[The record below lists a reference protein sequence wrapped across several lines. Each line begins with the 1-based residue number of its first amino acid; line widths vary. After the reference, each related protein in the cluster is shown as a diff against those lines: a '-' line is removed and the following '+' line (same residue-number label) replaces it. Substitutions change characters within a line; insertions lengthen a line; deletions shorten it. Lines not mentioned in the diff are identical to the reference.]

1 MKATAVKAQTK
12 NTPKHAAH
20 GGVQCK
26 ARAGASNHHRAFGA
40 GKSSPVQMDK
50 VIPNYQAVTFTR
62 DRLEQEADQAA
73 EQFLRGEK
81 GIGRR
86 LTHIQAAEFETSES
100 RGAPLSGLLLR
111 ELEHGFGA
119 DLTQVRLHRG
129 KVASEFSEELG
140 ATAFAAG
147 RDIYLSNAAP
157 HIMTSAGRRLIAHEV
172 AHTIQQTG
180 RVSTGNRVAVTK
192 TRGRRRPQLA
202 YKSPLKS
209 TPEDYRPTFDQ
220 LVEVYHLYHPT
231 NKKVLAEVD
240 LIKKE
245 RDAAVT
251 AGTEPDFWTTLEKET
266 KDDKAYD
273 SSARELKSFIF
284 DALKLSGK
292 IAGAVYLLERD
303 LSLSS
308 TFFLKE
314 VYEALPAV
322 GYSWLA
328 TFWNASSFFV
338 YTDKTDPKK
347 SRDLS
352 PLRFQDTF
360 AHFLFGATRDI
371 PDLSPNGDFQTL
383 ITEELKKHEA
393 PAGLIGNELYFITL
407 WAVKEADQ
415 IRLKKLGD
423 LAKKEASV
431 RAGTA
436 AFAQWLSP
444 TQRKSVA
451 AGVLEWAKTL
461 ATATP
466 DLTNLSEEVKF
477 IYNQMAKPIEDIAT
491 NAVTFWEKVELF
503 EIAVR
508 SGQTIEGMT
517 IKPATLIKKFADRGE
532 FQKFRE
538 ALRKAALKQFELK
551 PLNPDSEDWLEQT
564 IFPTPADY
572 EAARSSFI
580 KTMRNAYWFQFES
593 KLFAELRKPPPP
605 EGKKAT
611 SKHQNFQLAIAYGWV
626 ASRLYDLIAVLDE
639 YIVEDDEA
647 FANAPETLGRA
658 DLRIDHRTKLAT
670 WLWFF
675 GNVVGWEEFMVLG
688 NAVISAQQKGQELS
702 QIAIIGDW
710 TEDKVPIGKLTE
722 DFGAGNVVKTWEPL
736 TFADVSTYY
745 KTLRMS
751 NLTDEII
758 RLSKEPGAFD
768 PSHDTTL
775 VSRAIKGSD
784 KANAKLYPRR
794 FQADRYVLNIRPDDL
809 KSGQYAAIVR
819 SHPKTQALLKRERPE
834 HGDSFVPDKPSQG
847 MFLWIV
853 PTAIPFIKLL
863 QGFDEFNTLIF
874 KSTVAIREPTNE
886 ELQPIRT
893 MEPLPWFQ
901 ALAHA
906 GRMLDP
912 TIVKE
917 ARKKVSS
924 KLRELF
930 AIAKIALRETMRKAS
945 ILERVSRTITVL
957 RPGLSEYER
966 YDQMSP
972 ATKLGGVIFEIP
984 GKVLS
989 HIGAIASGMAPV
1001 EEQNWHYAA
1010 MFLELAQLMN
1020 EKFKDNPRP
1029 DVANEYLP
1037 AINVVLE
1044 EVATSKDS
1052 ILMIMPGRTATW
1064 VDTQA
1069 ATLKSLNEILR
1080 TKLLTGQMAFG
1091 LVGHAEGATQFVSG
1105 ISEGGVIN
1113 AKRDPP
1119 RETFT
1124 IDGVI
1129 WAVLEVHKNF
1139 TFHPR
1144 YGALDALLYV
1154 DDKEVPADE
1163 RTESLVLVTVQFGAS
1178 GPERKLTADPKD
1190 EELLAKLSYAVTMEL
1205 IVRQLEELAEFMK
1218 GFAELTLEALE
1229 FIPGAGQA
1237 VMAARLAI
1245 AILTFIAS
1253 GEAQMYV
1260 DALTKDPLG
1269 EIQRVLGLLTSL
1281 FQPDEL
1287 WQFLLLGNN
1296 KFDQLHSKPKATGTT
1311 PAPKSTVQKFL
1322 RLMSRIWNL
1331 GEGVLG
1337 SVGRMQSHVRW
1348 GVESTQLTVLKHPLL
1363 AGALRWVSNHLEQI
1377 VQVTLMAIAIGEKLI
1392 DTPTRKE
1399 APEESEG
1406 DLTARFNS
1414 AVNELPDRINS
1425 VALQLGELH
1434 LPDQLLP
1441 LGEVVEVITQILISR
1456 LGAKYRI
1463 VAGVIF
1469 KLLDL
1474 AGKKDEI
1481 FRAVAGLI
1489 PAEADPNTYWKKEVV
1504 EPVTPWLNTAKDELI
1519 DSFYDQILKFDFFK
1533 AKKDVLEGGRSA
1545 AKSASVSVKTADLPE
1560 STVQP
1565 YARGKGMPSGP
1576 NVGALPPPGK
1586 PLSPS
1591 IRRSAEMRFGHD
1603 FGHVR
1608 LSTGS
1613 AANNFTKRIGAD
1625 ALTSGSNVYLRNG
1638 LSPVAGSGKRV
1649 LDHELVHVLQQTGP
1663 RPIGGNYGNRPRAV
1677 SRGRGLL
1684 FDPVS
1689 ERAADR
1695 VAGVVGS
1702 RRKGGPVSTGKTRT
1716 GWQPALPYNII
1727 RGLLD
1732 DVTSTGDIEADEA
1745 KVDITGATE
1754 GLKKLSEAQKHRI
1767 QDFSENLKTAIG
1779 AANNFE
1785 APFNHTTGTDIPA
1798 AIKDHLLTGGPAGD
1812 PNFTAI
1818 EKAIADLAGDSL
1830 RYRKAKEGEVKDT
1843 EPQVISYIDSSRL
1856 AIALARYVFGRTGV
1870 LINFT
1875 LLPNDKDDEATVITC
1890 SKMQVVYVH
1899 LPPVRANHRLWTA
1912 AVEGLSG
1919 RNKEEKD
1926 LLADKDKLFRRLRL
1940 YLAAKGPAP
1949 GIWKPKAYGLQ
1960 QRVLSELVEFVK
1972 AMAAGGADLA
1982 PSDLPSKKD
1991 YLHPDTPSTA
2001 LGHIGLRLGT
2011 YKGSGNQ
2018 QGRDRESHH
2027 TTQFLLLE
2035 YFAHQNDTQ
2044 TSDNIKP
2051 FPLIAKKADVYPG
2064 LDATTQPSKF
2074 TGPTTMDIQ
2083 GLVKGVRGDSMPAIL
2098 ISRPTHRAGNL
2109 HVTTKADDFEDK
2121 VDSPASVVNFIFHEK
2136 LGGDDGEYRKA
2147 EKAGVAAFEAYR
2159 VAKGDE
2165 AVKKQTYDAMQ
2176 GTYKWMRDLMRERL
2190 DNALPGIEL
2199 KYYNQ
2204 LAEDGGKNDRLKS
2217 GEMTLVAAAAKQNND
2232 SEMKKWGWTG

>member
-1 MKATAVKAQTK
+1 MKATAVKAQAK
-12 NTPKHAAH
+12 STPKRATSR
-20 GGVQCK
+20 GVQRK

-40 GKSSPVQMDK
+40 GMSSPVQTDK
-50 VIPNYQAVTFTR
+50 VIPNFQAVTFTR

-73 EQFLRGEK
+73 ERFLHGEK

-86 LTHIQAAEFETSES
+86 LTHTQAAEFETSES

-111 ELEHGFGA
+111 ELEHGFDA
-119 DLTQVRLHRG
+119 DLSQVRLHRG

-147 RDIYLSNAAP
+147 RDIFLSNTAP
-157 HIMTSAGRRLIAHEV
+157 DIMSSAGRRLIAHEV

-209 TPEDYRPTFDQ
+209 TPEIYRPTFDQ
-220 LVEVYHLYHPT
+220 LVELYHLEHPGK
-231 NKKVLAEVD
+231 KKVLAEID

-245 RDAAVT
+245 RDAAIT
-251 AGTEPDFWTTLEKET
+251 AGTEADFWTTLEKET
-266 KDDKAYD
+266 KDLKAYD
-273 SSARELKSFIF
+273 GSPRELKSFIF
-284 DALKLSGK
+284 DALKLNGK
-292 IAGAVYLLERD
+292 IAAAAHLLEHN
-303 LSLSS
+303 LALSS

-314 VYEALPAV
+314 VYEALPDV
-322 GYSWLA
+322 GYAWLPLVWPA
-328 TFWNASSFFV
+328 IPFLVLS
-338 YTDKTDPKK
+338 DKDPKK

-352 PLRFQDTF
+352 PERFQNTI
-360 AHFLFGATRDI
+360 AHFLLGATRDI
-371 PDLSPNGDFQTL
+371 PDLSLNGDFQTL
-383 ITEELKKHEA
+383 IKDELKRHET
-393 PAGLIGNELYFITL
+393 PAGFIGNEVYFVTL
-407 WAVKEADQ
+407 WAVKEADK
-415 IRLKKLGD
+415 IRLKKLAD
-423 LAKKEASV
+423 LASKEASV
-431 RAGTA
+431 RAGSE
-436 AFAQWLSP
+436 FAQWLSP

-461 ATATP
+461 GSATP
-466 DLTNLSEEVKF
+466 DLTTTSEEVKF
-477 IYNQMAKPIEDIAT
+477 IYKHLSENIQEIAT
-491 NAVTFWEKVELF
+491 NAVSFWEKVELF

-508 SGQTIEGMT
+508 TGKTIEGLT
-517 IKPATLIKKFADRGE
+517 TKPATLIKKFADRAE

-538 ALRKAALKQFELK
+538 ALRKASLKQFELK
-551 PLNPDSEDWLEQT
+551 PHEPDSEDLLEQA
-564 IFPTPADY
+564 IFPTPKEY
-572 EAARSSFI
+572 EAARLSFI
-580 KTMRNAYWFQFES
+580 KTMRTAYWFQFEN
-593 KLFAELRKPPPP
+593 KLFEELKKPIPLKG
-605 EGKKAT
+605 EKVT
-611 SKHQNFQLAIAYGWV
+611 SKHQNFNLAVAYGWI
-626 ASRLYDLIAVLDE
+626 ASRLYDLIAELDK
-639 YIVEDDEA
+639 YRVEDDVA

-658 DLRIDHRTKLAT
+658 DFRIEHRTKLAT

-675 GNVVGWEEFMVLG
+675 GNAVGWEEFMVLG
-688 NAVISAQQKGQELS
+688 NAVISAQQKGQLVS

-710 TEDKVPIGKLTE
+710 TEDKAPIGKLTE

-736 TFADVSTYY
+736 TFGDVSTYY

-751 NLTDEII
+751 NLTNEII
-758 RLSKEPGAFD
+758 QLSKEPGAFD

-775 VSRAIKGSD
+775 VSRAIKASD
-784 KANAKLYPRR
+784 KTNAKLYPRR
-794 FQADRYVLNIRPDDL
+794 FQADRYVLNIRPDEL
-809 KSGQYAAIVR
+809 KAGEYSAIVR
-819 SHPKTQALLKRERPE
+819 SHPKTQALIKSERPE

-847 MFLWIV
+847 MFLWII

-874 KSTVAIREPTNE
+874 NSTVALRDPTNE
-886 ELQPIRT
+886 ELKPIRT

-901 ALAHA
+901 ALVHA
-906 GRMLDP
+906 GLTLDP
-912 TIVKE
+912 KIVKE

-945 ILERVSRTITVL
+945 ILERVSRTTRVL
-957 RPGLSEYER
+957 LPALTEYER
-966 YDQMSP
+966 YGQMSP
-972 ATKLGGVIFEIP
+972 SKQLGGVIFEIP

-989 HIGAIASGMAPV
+989 QIGAIASGMAPV
-1001 EEQNWHYAA
+1001 DEQNWHYAA
-1010 MFLELAQLMN
+1010 MFLELAKLMN

-1037 AINVVLE
+1037 SINVVLE

-1052 ILMIMPGRTATW
+1052 ILEIMPGRTATW
-1064 VDTQA
+1064 VDKQA

-1091 LVGHAEGATQFVSG
+1091 LIGHADGATQFVSG
-1105 ISEGGVIN
+1105 IGEGGIIN
-1113 AKRDPP
+1113 AKRDPQ

-1124 IDGVI
+1124 IDGKI

-1154 DDKEVPADE
+1154 DDKEVPADQ
-1163 RTESLVLVTVQFGAS
+1163 RNKSLELVTIQIDA

-1190 EELLAKLSYAVTMEL
+1190 EQLLAKLSYAVTMEL
-1205 IVRQLEELAEFMK
+1205 IIRQLEELNELMK

-1253 GEAQMYV
+1253 GEAQQYV

-1269 EIQRVLGLLTSL
+1269 ELQRVLGLLTSL
-1281 FQPDEL
+1281 FEPDEL

-1296 KFDQLHSKPKATGTT
+1296 KFDQLHSKPKATATT

-1322 RLMSRIWNL
+1322 RLMSRIWNV
-1331 GEGVLG
+1331 GAGVLG

-1348 GVESTQLTVLKHPLL
+1348 GVESAQLTVLKHPLL

-1377 VQVTLMAIAIGEKLI
+1377 VQVTLLAIAIGEKLI
-1392 DTPTRKE
+1392 DTPTKKE

-1406 DLTARFNS
+1406 DLKARFNS

-1425 VALQLGELH
+1425 VALQLGELQ
-1434 LPDQLLP
+1434 LPDRLLP
-1441 LGEVVEVITQILISR
+1441 LGEVVEVLTQILISR

-1474 AGKKDEI
+1474 AGKKEEI
-1481 FRAVAGLI
+1481 FSAVAGLI

-1533 AKKDVLEGGRSA
+1533 EKKDVLEGGRSA
-1545 AKSASVSVKTADLPE
+1545 AKSSSVSVKTADLPE
-1560 STVQP
+1560 TTLQP
-1565 YARGKGMPSGP
+1565 YAPAKSISAGRS
-1576 NVGALPPPGK
+1576 VGALPPPGN

-1608 LSTGS
+1608 LSTGA

-1638 LSPVAGSGKRV
+1638 LSPAAGAGKRV

-1663 RPIGGNYGNRPRAV
+1663 RPVGGSYGNRPRAV
-1677 SRGRGLL
+1677 SPGRGLL

-1702 RRKGGPVSTGKTRT
+1702 RRKGGPVSTGTTRT

-1745 KVDITGATE
+1745 KVDITGDTE

-1767 QDFSENLKTAIG
+1767 KDFSENLKTAIG

-1785 APFNHTTGTDIPA
+1785 APFNTTTGKDIPA
-1798 AIKDHLLTGGPAGD
+1798 AIKEHLLTGGPAGD

-1818 EKAIADLAGDSL
+1818 ERAIADLAGDSL

-1843 EPQVISYIDSSRL
+1843 EPQVVSYIDSSRL
-1856 AIALARYVFGRTGV
+1856 GIALARYVFGRTGV

-1875 LLPNDKDDEATVITC
+1875 LLPNDKDDETTTITC
-1890 SKMQVVYVH
+1890 SKMQIVYVH

-1919 RNKEEKD
+1919 
-1926 LLADKDKLFRRLRL
+1926 
-1940 YLAAKGPAP
+1940 
-1949 GIWKPKAYGLQ
+1949 
-1960 QRVLSELVEFVK
+1960 SE
-1972 AMAAGGADLA
+1972 
-1982 PSDLPSKKD
+1982 
-1991 YLHPDTPSTA
+1991 
-2001 LGHIGLRLGT
+2001 
-2011 YKGSGNQ
+2011 
-2018 QGRDRESHH
+2018 
-2027 TTQFLLLE
+2027 
-2035 YFAHQNDTQ
+2035 
-2044 TSDNIKP
+2044 
-2051 FPLIAKKADVYPG
+2051 
-2064 LDATTQPSKF
+2064 
-2074 TGPTTMDIQ
+2074 
-2083 GLVKGVRGDSMPAIL
+2083 
-2098 ISRPTHRAGNL
+2098 
-2109 HVTTKADDFEDK
+2109 
-2121 VDSPASVVNFIFHEK
+2121 
-2136 LGGDDGEYRKA
+2136 
-2147 EKAGVAAFEAYR
+2147 
-2159 VAKGDE
+2159 
-2165 AVKKQTYDAMQ
+2165 
-2176 GTYKWMRDLMRERL
+2176 
-2190 DNALPGIEL
+2190 
-2199 KYYNQ
+2199 
-2204 LAEDGGKNDRLKS
+2204 
-2217 GEMTLVAAAAKQNND
+2217 
-2232 SEMKKWGWTG
+2232 